1 MLYTLPRLFDTED
14 YLQNLAD
21 DLVEACDNETLT
33 CSSVCDED
41 IFELCQL
48 YMTEY
53 GSQFDSNVN
62 RWFDLFIELKR
73 LLNEA
78 MVTVNDKIQGFWNNL
93 FS

>member
-1 MLYTLPRLFDTED
+1 MLYTLPRLFDAED
-14 YLQNLAD
+14 YLQNVDD

-53 GSQFDSNVN
+53 GLQFDSNVN
-62 RWFDLFIELKR
+62 RQFDLYIELKR
-73 LLNEA
+73 LLLDDLSEDN
-78 MVTVNDKIQGFWNNL
+78 V
-93 FS
+93 